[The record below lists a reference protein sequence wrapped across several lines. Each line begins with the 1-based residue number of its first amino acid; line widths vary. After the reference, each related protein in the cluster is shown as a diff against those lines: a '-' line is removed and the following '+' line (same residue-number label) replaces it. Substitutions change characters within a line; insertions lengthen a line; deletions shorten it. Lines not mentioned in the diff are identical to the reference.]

1 MPRTVQIRDLDDD
14 VYEALNRRAAELG
27 LSVPE
32 LLRRQ
37 AARLASRPTVQEW
50 LDRTRRRPSDLTRR
64 EVLDALDEQRGTWP
78 DDARR

>member
-1 MPRTVQIRDLDDD
+1 MPRTVQIRDLDDE
-14 VYEALNRRAAELG
+14 VYEALNRRAADLG

-37 AARLASRPTVQEW
+37 AARLASRPTVEEW
-50 LDRTRRRPSDLTRR
+50 LDRTRRRPSDLSRR
-64 EVLDALDEQRGTWP
+64 EVLDEFDDHRGSWP